1 MIKNPKGGS
10 MRIFKTKSHFGIIAF
25 ALLFL
30 CQSGFTQEL
39 QSTQSTQ
46 PQAIKVAEGLYVLE
60 NSGCNITVSVGP
72 DGILVIDTGYNRQAE
87 NNRARI
93 AAISKDP
100 IRFVL
105 NTHYH
110 YDHVGGNE
118 LFAADGGLIVAHEN
132 SRRNMSKEWK
142 IPEILDMKWPTIPPY
157 PENYLATLSY
167 KNHMTLHFNDNI
179 VQAKHIP
186 GGHSDSD
193 AIIIFHKSN
202 VIHTGDLYLSHSFP
216 IIDIFHGGSV
226 SGYIAAID
234 KIIGMCDEET
244 KIIPGHGPISNLE
257 DLSAY
262 RDMLTAAR
270 DRIGKLMK
278 DRKTLEEVV
287 AADPTAGLFKDGQES
302 WLPPKIFIYCVYQEL
317 MKH

>member
-1 MIKNPKGGS
+1 
-10 MRIFKTKSHFGIIAF
+10 MRFFLTKRYLGIIAF
-25 ALLFL
+25 VLLFL

-39 QSTQSTQ
+39 QISQTTQ
-46 PQAIKVAEGLYVLE
+46 PQAVKIADGLYVLE
-60 NSGCNITVSVGP
+60 ESGCNITVLIGP

-110 YDHVGGNE
+110 YDHVGGNGM
-118 LFAADGGLIVAHEN
+118 FAKEGAIIIAHEN
-132 SRRNMSKEWK
+132 ARMHMTNEWK

-157 PENYLATLSY
+157 PEDYLATLIF
-167 KNHMTLHFNDNI
+167 KNHMTIHFNGDI
-179 VQAKHIP
+179 VQTKHIP

-193 AIIIFHKSN
+193 AIVIFPKSN

-226 SGYIAAID
+226 SGYITAID
-234 KIIGMCDEET
+234 KIIGLCDEET

-257 DLSAY
+257 DMRAY
-262 RDMLTAAR
+262 RGMLITAR
-270 DRIGKLMK
+270 DRISKLMK
-278 DRKTLEEVV
+278 DGKTLEEVV

-302 WLPPKIFIYCVYQEL
+302 WLPPKIFVYCVYQEL
-317 MKH
+317 RKH